1 MKDLSLE
8 RIKRIPS
15 AVGILVLMAIVF
27 AIFAE
32 NFFTY
37 GNIASLLNQAAPL
50 MILALGQ
57 TLVILTQNTD
67 LSLGSAISMITV
79 IWMVF
84 LQMGIPMPIAI
95 MFVIIVGGAVG
106 SVNGSLVAFLK
117 MPGFIATIAM
127 QYVLKTAAL
136 VLSDGSSIYVKNAL
150 IKYLGR
156 GVVLGVP
163 VSVIIAAVCFVITYF
178 ILYRTKF
185 GNSVFAVGG
194 NREALILAGKNP
206 KNTIIWVYIFAG
218 VTASISG
225 MLVAARI
232 QSGNPIVGIGWE
244 FNSLAAVLLGGTSL
258 KEGKGGI
265 FGTVLGVLM
274 IQFLKTGLI
283 SAGVPSIM
291 QNAITG
297 IIVIT
302 AIILQS
308 LTERNSEG

>member
-163 VSVIIAAVCFVITYF
+163 VSVIIAVVCFVITYF

>member
-1 MKDLSLE
+1 MKGLSLE
-8 RIKRIPS
+8 KIKRIPS

-84 LQMGIPMPIAI
+84 LQIGMPMPIAI

-106 SVNGSLVAFLK
+106 AVNGFLVSFLK

-127 QYVLKTAAL
+127 QYVLKTGAL

-156 GVVLGVP
+156 GMVLGVP
-163 VSVIIAAVCFVITYF
+163 ISVIIAVVCFVITYF

-194 NREALILAGKNP
+194 NKEALILAGKNP
-206 KNTIIWVYIFAG
+206 KNTIMRVYIFAG
-218 VTASISG
+218 VTAAISG

-265 FGTVLGVLM
+265 LGTVLGVLM
-274 IQFLKTGLI
+274 IQILKTGLI
-283 SAGVPSIM
+283 SSGVPSIM